1 MAFVRSIGRR
11 ALTGLVINCMIG
23 SGIFGI
29 PGELNRLLGRAS
41 PVAMVLA
48 ALATA
53 LVILPTMEVASQFS
67 EPGGAYLY
75 ARTAFGRFAGLQVGW
90 FSLLSMV
97 AADAANASLFVI
109 YLAGFFPA
117 AEHGWL
123 RDLLMAALIG
133 IPAWVNY
140 RGARSGASLSSLLVV
155 AKLLPLAVL
164 IVLGLSRFGHNVPA
178 FHLGEVTAVR
188 PSVWLSALLLTG
200 FSYGGFEAALCPAG
214 EVKDPRRTV
223 PFALAAALIGVACVY
238 ALVQVVTLA
247 TIGTST
253 SARPVADVAA
263 VLLGGWGAPLIA
275 AAVMIST
282 SGHISS
288 MILHAPR
295 LAYSLAA
302 KGEFPALLA
311 RLHPR
316 YHTPG
321 KAIVCYALLV
331 WVFAASGGFL
341 WALLLASGAK
351 MIIYAAI
358 CAGLIRLRRMRP
370 QAEAWRVPFGTAFSV
385 AGTGISL
392 AIVTQISKSGALLM
406 LATAAVAAA
415 NWWFAR
421 GRVRES
427 HAMAQESAAGALAP

>member
-1 MAFVRSIGRR
+1 MSFVRSIGRW

-117 AEHGWL
+117 AGQSWP
-123 RDLLMAALIG
+123 RNLLMAALIA

-140 RGARSGASLSSLLVV
+140 RGANSGASLSSLLVV

-164 IVLGLSRFGHNVPA
+164 IVLGLLRFGHNIPA
-178 FHLGEVTAVR
+178 VHVDDVAALR

-214 EVKDPRRTV
+214 EVKDPKRTV
-223 PFALAAALIGVACVY
+223 PFSLAAALISVACVY

-247 TIGTST
+247 TIGAST

-275 AAVMIST
+275 VAVMIST

-302 KGEFPALLA
+302 KGEFPAFLA
-311 RLHPR
+311 QLHPR

-321 KAIVCYALLV
+321 TAIGCYALLV

-370 QAEAWRVPFGTAFSV
+370 QAEAWRVPFGTAFGV
-385 AGTGISL
+385 AGTAISL
-392 AIVTQISKSGALLM
+392 AIVAQISKSGALLM
-406 LATAAVAAA
+406 LATAVVAAV
-415 NWWFAR
+415 NWWLTR
-421 GRVRES
+421 GRVRGPEVI
-427 HAMAQESAAGALAP
+427 AQESAAGALAP